1 MQYVVQILVVVMV
14 ALGASGC
21 GQPPPPPIPVYP
33 EAVLVQGEN
42 LVANA
47 LRDAL
52 LKEQQAQGLTAT
64 SQVYTIPRN
73 HGFAEV
79 QAFYTEAMEAAGW
92 QRDTLQVP
100 VPDGGIAGW
109 TRGETHAFVVM
120 VLRDPLNNQTLLLTV
135 EAQRE

>member
-1 MQYVVQILVVVMV
+1 MQYVVQILIVVMV

-21 GQPPPPPIPVYP
+21 GQSPPPIPVYP
-33 EAVLVQGEN
+33 EAVPVQGEN

-79 QAFYTEAMEAAGW
+79 QTFYTEALEAAGW
-92 QRDTLQVP
+92 QRDQMNIP

-109 TRGETHAFVVM
+109 TRGERHAFVVM